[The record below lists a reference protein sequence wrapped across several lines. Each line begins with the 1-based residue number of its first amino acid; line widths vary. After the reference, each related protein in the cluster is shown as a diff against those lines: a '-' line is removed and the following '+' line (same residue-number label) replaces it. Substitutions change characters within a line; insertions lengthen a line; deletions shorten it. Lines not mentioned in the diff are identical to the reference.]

1 MGVRPGVDLEE
12 LLALIDTGLRAI
24 AAPPTAVLALAT
36 VTLRADEPALLA
48 AARHH
53 GWPLLAYPPELLAT
67 VPVPHPG
74 RASLTALGTAGVA
87 EAACLLT
94 PGPHRATRSGPPA
107 DPHPADVHPA
117 AALPRVASLVLPKRT
132 SPRATLAIARHPPP
146 AHGAGQGPPERA

>member
-1 MGVRPGVDLEE
+1 MSPPPRPRRGAPPDESSPWRDTPAPTPDLIVGMGVRPGVDLEE

-107 DPHPADVHPA
+107 DPHPAD
-117 AALPRVASLVLPKRT
+117 
-132 SPRATLAIARHPPP
+132 
-146 AHGAGQGPPERA
+146 